1 MSSVSATFEHPVWK
15 AVVGLLVGYGI
26 VLAIIFVLFFVL
38 PYLLF

>member
-1 MSSVSATFEHPVWK
+1 MSTVAASFDHPIWK

-26 VLAIIFVLFFVL
+26 VLGIIFVLFFLV

>member
-1 MSSVSATFEHPVWK
+1 MSSVSATFQHPIWK

-26 VLAIIFVLFFVL
+26 VLAIIFALFFVL

>member
-1 MSSVSATFEHPVWK
+1 MSTVSATFEHPIWK

-26 VLAIIFVLFFVL
+26 VLGLIFGLFFVF